1 MAKNSRILYYYGRF
15 EHGPKR
21 HITMIACYTK
31 TLTSIHL
38 PQTTYFNHRHRL
50 QYQQR
55 QKSGE
60 KNDWLTEPLL
70 QLQTSWF
77 VMQCIERTIEH
88 LLVNHLEIVTLA
100 YAAMYFVIYVF
111 WWNKSLNVKW
121 PVPKIGSGDRYR
133 TSGLTVQENL
143 SRARRSPRSKDPSQ
157 TEIDLWGNRQ
167 WLGNLITGCQGE
179 YVNLSRE
186 DRVPEFWTDSDD
198 FAIADLIV
206 LSVGTCFGAIRCIAC
221 FFSYSFWAFG
231 MLFGATKVQS
241 CPVFWSILGPNFGQV
256 QVCRSNLRLSSLY
269 LFAKISRK
277 IYIASILLRCQ

>member
-1 MAKNSRILYYYGRF
+1 MYL
-15 EHGPKR
+15 
-21 HITMIACYTK
+21 
-31 TLTSIHL
+31 
-38 PQTTYFNHRHRL
+38 
-50 QYQQR
+50 
-55 QKSGE
+55 
-60 KNDWLTEPLL
+60 
-70 QLQTSWF
+70 
-77 VMQCIERTIEH
+77 H
-88 LLVNHLEIVTLA
+88 LLVEQISQRQMTR
-100 YAAMYFVIYVF
+100 
-111 WWNKSLNVKW
+111 SS
-121 PVPKIGSGDRYR
+121 VPRIGS
-133 TSGLTVQENL
+133 SEPQV
-143 SRARRSPRSKDPSQ
+143 SRFRRIWAGRGAVPGQKTYLRDA
-157 TEIDLWGNRQ
+157 EIDLGGNRQ
-167 WLGNLITGCQGE
+167 WLGNFITGCQGE

-277 IYIASILLRCQ
+277 NYIASILLRCQ